1 MLSLCRAVRSLGPAS
16 ACVSRLL
23 RVPIGAHPPCVL
35 QLRLQSGKKKAKA
48 AAAAAAATRPPSASD
63 VRGGASKGAGARD
76 AAGSGAATNRSGNG
90 IDGDIVFTVHDLSKT
105 LPGGRVLFENITLAF
120 QRGAKIGV
128 LGLVRGVTTDC
139 TGIVRIYPRAPL
151 RRTAAARAPC

>member
-1 MLSLCRAVRSLGPAS
+1 MLSLSRAVQSLRPGS
-16 ACVSRLL
+16 TCVSRFL
-23 RVPIGAHPPCVL
+23 RVPIGAHPSCVL

-48 AAAAAAATRPPSASD
+48 AAAAAAAARPPSASD

-128 LGLVRGVTTDC
+128 LGLVRRLVAGRT
-139 TGIVRIYPRAPL
+139 RIARPYFRHPCAERL
-151 RRTAAARAPC
+151 RQEHPP